1 MGKTKVLF
9 ICVHN
14 SGRSQMAEAF
24 LNRYGGEEF
33 QVESAGLEPTEINP
47 LVVEV
52 MAEEGIDLA
61 GKKTQSVFDLFRVGR
76 LFDYVITVCDDAN
89 EAKCPVFPGV
99 THRWHWPFPDPSK
112 LSGTRE
118 EQLAQLRVIRD
129 QIKDQVL
136 RPFKTPF
143 RTQDTFA
150 S

>member
-14 SGRSQMAEAF
+14 SGRSLMAEAF

-61 GKKTQSVFDLFRVGR
+61 GKKTQSVIDLFRVGR

>member
-14 SGRSQMAEAF
+14 SGRSLMAEAF

-118 EQLAQLRVIRD
+118 EQLAQLRVIRN

>member
-14 SGRSQMAEAF
+14 SGRSLMAEAF

-52 MAEEGIDLA
+52 MAEEGIDLV

>member
-14 SGRSQMAEAF
+14 SGRSLMAEAF